1 MSGGFVPTPE
11 TFFAST
17 TPGLEAITA
26 QEIQSLGATPEI
38 TEGGVSFSGERE
50 LLYRAN
56 LHLRTASRVLLRVA
70 TFEAA
75 DFSTLE
81 KQAKRVSWSQ
91 WVDESSRVS
100 FRVSCHKSRLY
111 HSGAVKERLEK
122 ALQQATRAQIS
133 TKNDDDEESHDEQ
146 LFLVRFENNQCTI
159 SVDTSGA
166 LLHQRGYR
174 LATAKAP
181 LRETLAAAMI
191 LALRWNLPP
200 AVGPQKT
207 ESQTS
212 ANPDAPLVRLSPLID
227 PMCGSGTI
235 PIEAALIA
243 RNIPPGL
250 ASSNPRRYAFQ
261 QWRDYDAARWERVVA
276 QAREKILAKAPAS
289 IYAYDQAAGAID
301 ATNTNAERAGVS
313 ADLVVARQPISS
325 MANPNQRV
333 LCVSNPPY
341 GHRIGNLQDMRAL
354 YQEIGRAAR
363 AQLQGSTLALLSSGP
378 HLLSQVGCHF
388 QEVLRTKNGGL
399 SVQLVSAVIPKK
411 RLYR

>member
-1 MSGGFVPTPE
+1 MPTLE
-11 TFFAST
+11 TFFAGT
-17 TPGLEAITA
+17 TPGLESITA
-26 QEIQSLGATPEI
+26 QEIQGLGATPEI
-38 TEGGVSFSGERE
+38 TEGGITFSGERE

-56 LHLRTASRVLLRVA
+56 LHLRTASRVLLRIA
-70 TFEAA
+70 SFQALDFGALEA
-75 DFSTLE
+75 
-81 KQAKRVSWSQ
+81 QAKRVPWSR
-91 WVDESSRVS
+91 WVVEGSRVS

-122 ALQQATRAQIS
+122 AIQRATQAQIS

-146 LFLVRFENNQCTI
+146 LFLVRFSNDQCTI
-159 SVDTSGA
+159 SIDTSGA

-191 LALRWNLPP
+191 LGLHWNVSPTQNEQNTKPADSSSPNSINPNTPSLIRQSALL
-200 AVGPQKT
+200 
-207 ESQTS
+207 
-212 ANPDAPLVRLSPLID
+212 D

-250 ASSNPRRYAFQ
+250 ASSNPRKYAFQ
-261 QWRDYDAARWERVVA
+261 QWKDFDASLWERVIT
-276 QAREKILAKAPAS
+276 QAREKILERSPVS
-289 IYAYDQAAGAID
+289 IYAYDQAAGAIE
-301 ATNTNAERAGVS
+301 ATLSNAERAGVS
-313 ADLVVARQPISS
+313 ADLTIARQPISS
-325 MANPNQRV
+325 LVHPKERV

-341 GHRIGNLQDMRAL
+341 GHRVGNLQDMRAL

-363 AQLQGSTLALLSSGP
+363 TQLQGSTLALLSSGP

-388 QEVLRTKNGGL
+388 QEVLHTKNGGI
-399 SVQLVSAVIPKK
+399 SVQLVSARIPKK
-411 RLYR
+411 R